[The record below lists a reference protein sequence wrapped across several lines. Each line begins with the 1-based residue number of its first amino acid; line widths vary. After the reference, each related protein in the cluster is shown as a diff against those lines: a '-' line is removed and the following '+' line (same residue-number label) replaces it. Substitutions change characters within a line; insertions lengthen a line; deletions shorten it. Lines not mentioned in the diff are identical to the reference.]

1 MGDVINLNE
10 RRKALE
16 TKKREASTTDWA
28 RIAEQ
33 KKEVEERMR
42 KEREHKNKQTLR
54 DYRIK

>member
-16 TKKREASTTDWA
+16 SKKHDARTTDWA